1 MKSLLSILLL
11 VFVSNF
17 TNAQNFRGLDKSPLD
32 IIEYPARGGNTIAR
46 ILYGRPQLKGRDI
59 TRLVPEGQLWRF
71 GANEATELT
80 LYTPMKVNDKKIDAG
95 SYTMYAIPQNDQIT
109 IIINSAT
116 HVWGAFSYNK
126 KMDVVRMT
134 VPLRQVT
141 VSLEAFSMAFQK
153 SNTGIDLHFG
163 WGNYRGTLPFSK

>member
-1 MKSLLSILLL
+1 MKHLIPILFLFF
-11 VFVSNF
+11 VFNF
-17 TNAQNFRGLDKSPLD
+17 SSAQNFKGLDKSPLD
-32 IIEYPARGGNTIAR
+32 MAEYPARGGNTLAR

-80 LYTPMKVNDKKIDAG
+80 LYTPMKVNDKKIEAG
-95 SYTMYAIPQNDQIT
+95 SYTMFAIPRDNQIT

-116 HVWGAFSYNK
+116 HIWGTYYDQ
-126 KMDVVRMT
+126 KMDLVRMT

-141 VSLEAFSMAFQK
+141 ESLEAFSMAFQK
-153 SNTGIDLHFG
+153 SNSGIDLHFG

>member
-1 MKSLLSILLL
+1 MKYLIPILFLFF
-11 VFVSNF
+11 VFNF
-17 TNAQNFRGLDKSPLD
+17 SSAQSFKGLDKSPLD
-32 IIEYPARGGNTIAR
+32 MVEYPARGGNTLAR

-80 LYTPMKVNDKKIDAG
+80 LYTPMKVNDKKIEAG
-95 SYTMYAIPQNDQIT
+95 SYTMFAIPRDNQIT

-116 HVWGAFSYNK
+116 HIWGTYYDQ
-126 KMDVVRMT
+126 KMDVVRIT
-134 VPLRQVT
+134 VPLRQLT
-141 VSLEAFSMAFQK
+141 ESLEAFSMAFQK

>member
-32 IIEYPARGGNTIAR
+32 MIEYPARGGNTIAR

-80 LYTPMKVNDKKIDAG
+80 LYTPMKVNNK
-95 SYTMYAIPQNDQIT
+95 QIT
-109 IIINSAT
+109 N
-116 HVWGAFSYNK
+116 
-126 KMDVVRMT
+126 
-134 VPLRQVT
+134 
-141 VSLEAFSMAFQK
+141 
-153 SNTGIDLHFG
+153 
-163 WGNYRGTLPFSK
+163 

>member
-32 IIEYPARGGNTIAR
+32 MIEYPARGGNTLAR
-46 ILYGRPQLKGRDI
+46 ILYGRPQLEGRDI

>member
-1 MKSLLSILLL
+1 MKHLIPILFLFF
-11 VFVSNF
+11 VFNF
-17 TNAQNFRGLDKSPLD
+17 SSAQNFKGLDKSPLD
-32 IIEYPARGGNTIAR
+32 MVEYPARGGNTLAR

-80 LYTPMKVNDKKIDAG
+80 LYSPMKLDNKQIEPG
-95 SYTMYAIPQNDQIT
+95 SYTMYAIPRNDQIT

-116 HVWGAFSYNK
+116 HVWGAYSYDK
-126 KMDVVRMT
+126 KMDVIRVT
-134 VPLRQVT
+134 VPLRQV
-141 VSLEAFSMAFQK
+141 SQYLEAFSMTFQK
-153 SNTGIDLHFG
+153 SNEGIDLHFG

>member
-1 MKSLLSILLL
+1 M
-11 VFVSNF
+11 
-17 TNAQNFRGLDKSPLD
+17 
-32 IIEYPARGGNTIAR
+32 IEYPARGGNTLAR

-80 LYTPMKVNDKKIDAG
+80 LYTPMKVNDKKIEAG
-95 SYTMYAIPQNDQIT
+95 SYTMFAIPRDNQIT

-116 HVWGAFSYNK
+116 HIWGTYYNQ

-134 VPLRQVT
+134 VPLRQVIE
-141 VSLEAFSMAFQK
+141 SLEVFSMAFQK

>member
-11 VFVSNF
+11 VFVLNF

-32 IIEYPARGGNTIAR
+32 MIEYPARGGNTLAR

-80 LYTPMKVNDKKIDAG
+80 LYTPMEVNDKKIEAG
-95 SYTMYAIPQNDQIT
+95 SYTMFAIPKDNQIT

-116 HVWGAFSYNK
+116 HIWGTYYNQ

-134 VPLRQVT
+134 VPLRQVAE
-141 VSLEAFSMAFQK
+141 SLEAFSLAFQK
-153 SNTGIDLHFG
+153 SNTGIDLNFG

>member
-1 MKSLLSILLL
+1 MKSLLSVLLL
-11 VFVSNF
+11 IIVSNF

-32 IIEYPARGGNTIAR
+32 MIEYPARGGNTLAR

-80 LYTPMKVNDKKIDAG
+80 LYTPMKVSDKKIEAG
-95 SYTMYAIPQNDQIT
+95 SYTMLAIPRDNQIT

-116 HVWGAFSYNK
+116 HIWGTYYDQ
-126 KMDVVRMT
+126 KMDLVRMT

-141 VSLEAFSMAFQK
+141 ESLEAFSMAFQK
-153 SNTGIDLHFG
+153 SNSGIDLHFG

>member
-32 IIEYPARGGNTIAR
+32 MIEYPARGGNTIAR

-80 LYTPMKVNDKKIDAG
+80 LYIPMKVNDKKIEAG
-95 SYTMYAIPQNDQIT
+95 SYTMFAIPRDNQIT

-116 HVWGAFSYNK
+116 HIWGTYYDQ
-126 KMDVVRMT
+126 KMDVVRIT
-134 VPLRQVT
+134 VPLRQLT
-141 VSLEAFSMAFQK
+141 ESLEAFSMAFQK